1 MNKPNTTSKIENN
14 VHIEQ
19 NTPQNELNNLEKTTI
34 FQFLN
39 EENILKEK
47 NKKTETIKQKIIKED
62 IYAKINSNETHKT
75 IENAR
80 KKMYNNFMIDYL
92 LAVPAE
98 RIFYDNKG
106 KNQA

>member
-34 FQFLN
+34 FQFLK

-47 NKKTETIKQKIIKED
+47 NKKTETIKQKIIKEN

-75 IENAR
+75 IENELEMPKR
-80 KKMYNNFMIDYL
+80 KNNLYG
-92 LAVPAE
+92 
-98 RIFYDNKG
+98 RIK
-106 KNQA
+106 